1 MRKWIDQSTFDE
13 LLLANAEDN
22 IERAIR
28 SASAVLETVQEF
40 VPEAALFYRVT
51 HAVDSLKNYFEEACT
66 GFRRNDIL
74 FLVRQYFYPKP
85 YYDLRFDW
93 SFFRYADNYSYG
105 KAFDKQTAPNRIGV
119 FTKKKIDDWVEYLTQ
134 GFRNLERIDA
144 ENERKIIGY
153 RNRLE
158 ALSDV
163 VWVHDKSHGQIIR
176 NGLTYTFDIR
186 QTDYSEKISLDY
198 RSRTLD
204 DFLALSDNKFT
215 PKPKRLWNETLLSK
229 ISALRAAAANVAPRN
244 IWPRNFATCGN
255 CGMPG
260 LCATAIL
267 KRPVLG
273 WDWTS
278 IIRTISVRPCH

>member
-22 IERAIR
+22 IERAIQ
-28 SASAVLETVQEF
+28 SASAVLEAVQEF

-51 HAVDSLKNYFEEACT
+51 HVADSLKNYFE
-66 GFRRNDIL
+66 
-74 FLVRQYFYPKP
+74 V
-85 YYDLRFDW
+85 RFDW

-144 ENERKIIGY
+144 ENERKMTGY

-198 RSRTLD
+198 RCRTLD

-215 PKPKRLWNETLLSK
+215 PKP
-229 ISALRAAAANVAPRN
+229 
-244 IWPRNFATCGN
+244 
-255 CGMPG
+255 
-260 LCATAIL
+260 
-267 KRPVLG
+267 
-273 WDWTS
+273 
-278 IIRTISVRPCH
+278 